1 MSNKKYEPYWKYEDK
16 LKNYDFYVYKDL
28 DNTYSAVIIDNLPE
42 YRKNSKNSKR
52 SEHLYLD
59 KYGFK
64 NGSDAKAYLKRKEE
78 KLPDLEC
85 PEGYHFVKRHY
96 RNIKGNVISV
106 GGHCV
111 KNKEVKK

>member
-1 MSNKKYEPYWKYEDK
+1 MSNKKYKPYWKYEDK

-42 YRKNSKNSKR
+42 YRKNSKR

-85 PEGYHFVKRHY
+85 LEGYYFVKTYY
-96 RNIKGNVISV
+96 RETKENRTSV
-106 GGHCV
+106 KGHCV